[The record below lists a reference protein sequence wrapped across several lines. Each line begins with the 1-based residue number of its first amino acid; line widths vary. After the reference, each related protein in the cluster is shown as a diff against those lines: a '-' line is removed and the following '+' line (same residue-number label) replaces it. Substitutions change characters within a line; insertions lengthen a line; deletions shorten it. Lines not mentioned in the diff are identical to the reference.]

1 MFLGTAVLGDQD
13 LDPLVAAATP
23 RCVVGD
29 SARCAGSSCPAT
41 ILWNS
46 AVSGQLTAW
55 QHSHQDVSES
65 LTSTLERAYTT
76 ARAMWPSVVVTSERF
91 AAEVARR
98 LGAELSPSRLASM
111 CAVDVYLAIACLDG
125 DEQAIRILERE
136 YLIEVDHAARKTG
149 ATDEQAIDVRGHL
162 HRILFVAEPGRG
174 AGLAEFNGRGDL
186 RGYLKVIAT
195 RELIRIVSRG
205 RREHTIEPLL
215 DSFDLSFDLGFG
227 LDLARAPELSL
238 MRARYGSIISQVM
251 RAAVE
256 ELAERPRAL
265 LRYSLVGGWSIDRIA
280 ALYGIHRATAARW
293 LAAARDALADSMRA
307 KISAQL
313 VMPVDDVDSIVR
325 LVRSQIDVSLARIL

>member
-1 MFLGTAVLGDQD
+1 
-13 LDPLVAAATP
+13 
-23 RCVVGD
+23 
-29 SARCAGSSCPAT
+29 
-41 ILWNS
+41 
-46 AVSGQLTAW
+46 
-55 QHSHQDVSES
+55 VSES
-65 LTSTLERAYTT
+65 LTSALERAYAA
-76 ARAMWPSVVVTSERF
+76 ARAAWPSVVVTAERF

-98 LGAELSPSRLASM
+98 LGAELSPSRLTSM

-162 HRILFVAEPGRG
+162 HRVLFVAEPGRG

-195 RELIRIVSRG
+195 RELIRVVSRG

-215 DSFDLSFDLGFG
+215 DSLSLDLN
-227 LDLARAPELSL
+227 LARAPELSL

-256 ELAERPRAL
+256 ELEERQRAL